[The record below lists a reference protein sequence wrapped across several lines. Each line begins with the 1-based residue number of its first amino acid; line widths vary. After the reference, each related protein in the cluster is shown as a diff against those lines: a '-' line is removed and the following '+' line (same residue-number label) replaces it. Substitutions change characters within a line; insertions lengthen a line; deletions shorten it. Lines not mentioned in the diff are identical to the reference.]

1 MRSRSVAE
9 PDGEPVIEL
18 ERLSAWSHARQRLG
32 CAATAALSTL
42 RDVAGVYSAH
52 PTAPLALAARVRG
65 LTREAFGELEARRE
79 AVRVVGMRG
88 SAFLV
93 PLDLAD
99 DVVGATR
106 QSPAQQP
113 GALRSRGLDES
124 TYAALKPR
132 ILDAT
137 GEPISPTELRRALG
151 AASDDQRP
159 YFAMRLMSRE
169 GIVLRVGT
177 GRVRTDDLRWVA
189 TEAWLGRPL
198 GALDREGAL
207 ARLAEAYLRGY
218 GPARDADFAWWAG
231 VPRGR
236 ARTALGSISTVEVAG
251 GLLLPADLEAAW
263 QATAPLDPNAL
274 DVLPKWDPYAM
285 GYAPDG
291 RARLVDDAHLSLA
304 YSTADTRIGATAG
317 DGLPLVLRGGR
328 AVASWGHRLIGAS
341 MAVTIRPFEASERQ
355 AGELLAAVEPAFG
368 SIGQLFDARVEVAL
382 AAR

>member
-1 MRSRSVAE
+1 MMIE
-9 PDGEPVIEL
+9 P
-18 ERLSAWSHARQRLG
+18 ERLSAWSYARQRLG
-32 CAATAALSTL
+32 QAQPDVLTTL

-65 LTREAFGELEARRE
+65 LTRSAFGELEERRQ

-106 QSPAQQP
+106 QEP
-113 GALRSRGLDES
+113 GRLPGLLRSRGLDEA
-124 TYAALKPR
+124 TYASLKPR
-132 ILDAT
+132 ILEAT
-137 GEPISPTELRRALG
+137 RDPISPAALRGALG
-151 AASDDQRP
+151 AAPDDERP

-169 GIVLRVGT
+169 GLVLRVGT

-198 GALDREGAL
+198 GEVDREVAL
-207 ARLAEAYLRGY
+207 ARLAQAYLRGY
-218 GPARDADFAWWAG
+218 GPARVQDFAWWAG
-231 VPRGR
+231 IPGGR
-236 ARTALGSISTVEVAG
+236 ARTAIGSIATVEVTD

-263 QATAPLDPNAL
+263 HATVPLGADAI
-274 DVLPKWDPYAM
+274 DVLPRWDPYTM
-285 GYAPDG
+285 GLAPDG
-291 RARLVDDAHLSLA
+291 RSRLVDDAHRSLA

-328 AVASWGHRLIGAS
+328 AVATWGHRLSGAL
-341 MAVTIRPFEASERQ
+341 MAVTIAPFEVSRRRAR
-355 AGELLAAVEPAFG
+355 ELLARAEPAFDP
-368 SIGQLFDARVEVAL
+368 IGELFEARVELTL
-382 AAR
+382 APR